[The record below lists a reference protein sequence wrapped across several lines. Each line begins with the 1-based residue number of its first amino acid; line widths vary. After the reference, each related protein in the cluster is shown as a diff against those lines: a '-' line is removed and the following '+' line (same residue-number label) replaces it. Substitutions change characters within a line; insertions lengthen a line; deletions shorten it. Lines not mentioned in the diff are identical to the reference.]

1 MNQGRPLD
9 APRRAATARR
19 RSHSLALALGCALL
33 VSCAPGADEAGP
45 AAEDTE
51 VRDPTQERTVEETGD
66 PAVTSVS
73 VDLPGLPIGGDG
85 ATFSSAAPAACVRV
99 NWTAGTLLEGVAVAI
114 RAFGAPEQ
122 FTVSSAPCSSTP
134 CLGATLTSSSP
145 GCDVA
150 VLWTG
155 AAVESEG
162 ALSVTDAELACADES
177 LCRQTLSLIEQEGPA
192 TLELR
197 VTVDE
202 GATSP
207 SEESSSPSEGATSAS
222 AETS

>member
-9 APRRAATARR
+9 PPRRAATARR
-19 RSHSLALALGCALL
+19 RSRFLAVALGSALL
-33 VSCAPGADEAGP
+33 VSCAPGADEADP

-51 VRDPTQERTVEETGD
+51 VRDPTQEQTVEETGD

-85 ATFSSAAPAACVRV
+85 ADFSSAAPAACVRV
-99 NWTAGTLLEGVAVAI
+99 NWTAGTLLDGVAVAI
-114 RAFGAPEQ
+114 RAFGAPAQ

-134 CLGATLTSSSP
+134 CLGATLTASSP

-155 AAVESEG
+155 AAVEAEASLG
-162 ALSVTDAELACADES
+162 VTDAELTCADES
-177 LCRQTLSLIEQEGPA
+177 LCQQTLSLIEQEGPA

-197 VTVDE
+197 VAADE
-202 GATSP
+202 ATSP
-207 SEESSSPSEGATSAS
+207 SEDFSSPSE
-222 AETS
+222 ETS